1 MRGTRARDA
10 GDLGDADLKRVGVV
24 GARGH
29 VGAEL
34 VPLLAGH
41 PGVELAWV
49 TSSSAPGTA
58 VPSTNL
64 VYSAPN
70 RADLAPVDVTF
81 LALPN
86 GESKNWIGDNV
97 VIDLS
102 ADHRFDDTFV
112 YAQIERFRSR
122 IRGARRLACPGCYA
136 TAAQLAIAPIGDW
149 LAAAPHVFGVSGY
162 SGAGTTPSEKNDPAV
177 LKDNLL
183 PYSLTG
189 HLHERELTR
198 HLGRDV
204 FFMPHV
210 ASFFRGLSV
219 TASCVLDREI
229 EVEALEAHFRNYYAG
244 ESFVEIQKE
253 APRPRDLAN
262 THRVAVGG
270 FAVRGHHVVVVAA
283 LDNLLA
289 GAASQA
295 IRAMNLALE
304 LPEAQGLS

>member
-1 MRGTRARDA
+1 M
-10 GDLGDADLKRVGVV
+10 KRVGVV

-34 VPLLAGH
+34 VPLLAKH

-58 VPSTNL
+58 VPGTNL
-64 VYSAPN
+64 VYSTPN
-70 RADLAPVDVTF
+70 RAELAPVDVTF

-86 GESKNWIGDNV
+86 GEAKSWVGDGITV
-97 VIDLS
+97 DLS
-102 ADHRFDDTFV
+102 ADFRFDDTFV

-122 IRGARRLACPGCYA
+122 IRGARRLSCPGCYA
-136 TAAQLAIAPIGDW
+136 TAAQLAIAPVGGW
-149 LAAAPHVFGVSGY
+149 LAAAPQVFGVSGY
-162 SGAGTTPSEKNDPAV
+162 SGAGTTRSERNDPEV

-189 HLHERELTR
+189 HMHERELTR

-204 FFMPHV
+204 YFMPHV
-210 ASFFRGLSV
+210 ASFFRGLFV
-219 TASCVLDREI
+219 TVSCVLDREI
-229 EVEALEAHFRNYYAG
+229 EAAALEAHFREHYAG

-253 APRPRDLAN
+253 PPRPRDVAG
-262 THRVAVGG
+262 THRIAIGG
-270 FAVRGHHVVVVAA
+270 FAVSGKHVVIVSA

-295 IRAMNLALE
+295 IRAMNLALDR
-304 LPEAQGLS
+304 PEAEGLA